1 MTVGELGATP
11 LRGAERLSSE
21 LEECGWATCAGAA
34 SPGWCSVLRDEAE
47 ALFEAG
53 LLLPSLNRMA
63 TARSAKEHTSTVPA
77 PAASGVVCAK
87 RGVYEIEL
95 VANGELACAGDALLA
110 LAPVLRAW
118 LREGAPVLL
127 GQLREALPW
136 LQLDK
141 LDQAKLQLNEG
152 CGGCFPLQ
160 LHPFPLAPV
169 LVAPEEGKRALFS
182 SVQVLHRVLPC
193 SHRRLALSLWFSA
206 ALRPAP
212 AFPSRYPDWVA
223 AAGGADAA
231 SLLPFLRGPA
241 NARLL
246 TKILLA
252 EEWAQSLRDAFP
264 DGGEG
269 LEAALEL
276 HFAESREQAMRV
288 NAPLLALLRETLPL
302 TPA

>member
-1 MTVGELGATP
+1 M
-11 LRGAERLSSE
+11 
-21 LEECGWATCAGAA
+21 
-34 SPGWCSVLRDEAE
+34 LRDEAE

-63 TARSAKEHTSTVPA
+63 TARSATVAA

-87 RGVYEIEL
+87 KGVYEIEL

-152 CGGCFPLQ
+152 RGGCFPLHLDTTAESSARVLTAILYLSPPGEGGELQ

-169 LVAPEEGKRALFS
+169 LVAPEEGKLALFS

-193 SHRRLALSLWFSA
+193 SHRRLALSLWFSS

-223 AAGGADAA
+223 AAAGADAA
-231 SLLPFLRGPA
+231 TLLTFLRTPA

-246 TKILLA
+246 TKIMLA